1 MVNVYFH
8 SCSLSLSLVH
18 THTTVMV
25 NMATPTTGQKG
36 VGLVTEVGVAVG
48 RGLVATALAAT
59 VNSLDTME

>member
-1 MVNVYFH
+1 
-8 SCSLSLSLVH
+8 
-18 THTTVMV
+18 MV